1 MCSRGSAA
9 LPSTGNISIA
19 IEQIQVLYRFYQE
32 WINTAPENDEEID
45 ILHLKMIE
53 ERELRNA
60 QGLSFFFFML
70 FACLQGYENHFICC
84 CFICR

>member
-32 WINTAPENDEEID
+32 WINTAPENDEEVD
-45 ILHLKMIE
+45 KLHLKMIE

-70 FACLQGYENHFICC
+70 FACLQGYKNHFICC
-84 CFICR
+84 SFICR

>member
-9 LPSTGNISIA
+9 LPSSGNISIA

-45 ILHLKMIE
+45 KLHLKMIE

-60 QGLSFFFFML
+60 QGLSFFFFH
-70 FACLQGYENHFICC
+70 AVCLSSGI
-84 CFICR
+84 

>member
-45 ILHLKMIE
+45 KLHLKMIE
-53 ERELRNA
+53 ERD
-60 QGLSFFFFML
+60 
-70 FACLQGYENHFICC
+70 
-84 CFICR
+84 